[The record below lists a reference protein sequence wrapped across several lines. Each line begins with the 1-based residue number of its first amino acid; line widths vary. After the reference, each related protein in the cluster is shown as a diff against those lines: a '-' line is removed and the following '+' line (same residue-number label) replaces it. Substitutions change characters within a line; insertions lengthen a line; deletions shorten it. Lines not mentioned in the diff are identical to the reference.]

1 MDEFYQYPHKPVDYL
16 RDFLK
21 KLSMSPITSGAL
33 LVFCAIL
40 SLIWANSGWSDSY
53 FALLT
58 THLTIG
64 IGDHAISKPLLFWIN
79 DGLMVIF
86 FFAVGLEIKHEVLEG
101 HLSTWKKA
109 SLPLIAAAGG
119 MILPALIFTVFN
131 FGTEA
136 MRGWGIP
143 VATDIAFAVGILAL
157 LGKRVPPPLRIALL
171 ALAIADD
178 LGAIIVIAVF
188 YTEHLSIVA
197 LLLGFVGLGIL
208 WAGNRFLGIRTLGF
222 YFLFGVLVW
231 VAFLNSGVHPTVAG
245 VLVAFTIPHHPPL
258 PLRTFFRDTQQLLS
272 NFGKEE
278 SPELQFMLLDKINE
292 GSFMAESTLR
302 RAERGLYNWVNFF
315 IMPLFALFNAG
326 VKIPETGF
334 FSELTTPITLGV
346 MLGLFLGKQF
356 GVLGASWLAA
366 KIGIAQLPESLRW
379 REFYGMAM
387 LSGIGFTMSLFIAS
401 LAYANHLQF
410 LNEAKIGILT
420 GSLLSA
426 LAGLLYLHK
435 VLPKLPSSSEEASS

>member
-58 THLTIG
+58 THLSVG

-119 MILPALIFTVFN
+119 MILPALIFTAFN

-231 VAFLNSGVHPTVAG
+231 VAFLNSGVHPTIAG

-258 PLRTFFRDTQQLLS
+258 PLRTFFRDTQQLLN
-272 NFGKEE
+272 NFSKEE

-356 GVLGASWLAA
+356 GVLGASWLATKA
-366 KIGIAQLPESLRW
+366 GIAQLPESLRW

-387 LSGIGFTMSLFIAS
+387 LAGIGFTMSLFIAS

-420 GSLLSA
+420 GSLISA